1 MCIVAAMNAAR
12 YQERDMTV
20 QELIDELLVL
30 PQDAEVVDSEFAPWD
45 IELSESSNE
54 DGDLYQRLRGV
65 VIMRTNHG

>member
-1 MCIVAAMNAAR
+1 MNAAR